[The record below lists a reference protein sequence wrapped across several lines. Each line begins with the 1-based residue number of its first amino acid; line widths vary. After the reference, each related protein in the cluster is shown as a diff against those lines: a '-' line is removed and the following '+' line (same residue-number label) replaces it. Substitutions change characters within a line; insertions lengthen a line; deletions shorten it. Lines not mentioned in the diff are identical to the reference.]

1 MWRETRRLVGV
12 SVRTLLWTGG
22 WLFTVSTWPGWD
34 SAAYAEQ
41 VAGRLSVKDALTV
54 PGRPVRIEARLV
66 RSGLLGQTGLGG
78 EQIEFLI
85 AAKTAGTAMTGGD
98 GRAFF
103 EHTPRMRGNHAITVK
118 LVTSK
123 RVESAEAQG
132 TLACWER
139 RRPILLV
146 DTNALAEGSR
156 APLIP
161 LPSLPIEIGR
171 QEHRAPA
178 SDAAGELKR
187 LTDYYFNVIYLA
199 RSDRDEMDVREET
212 REWLKNHR
220 FPTGPLVTMRPG
232 RTPLVELVDRMKAE
246 GWDNLKTGVGRT
258 REFAETLVDLRLGVV
273 ILPATSK
280 DEEVPPKAQ
289 VAKDWKEVRKKLQ
302 S

>member
-1 MWRETRRLVGV
+1 
-12 SVRTLLWTGG
+12 LWTGV
-22 WLFTVSTWPGWD
+22 WLLTVSARPGGD
-34 SAAYAEQ
+34 SVAHAEQ

-54 PGRPVRIEARLV
+54 PGRPVRIEAWLV
-66 RSGLLGQTGLGG
+66 RSGLLGRAGLGG
-78 EQIEFLI
+78 EQLEFLI
-85 AAKTAGTAMTGGD
+85 AGRAVGTAMTGGD

-103 EHTPRMRGNHAITVK
+103 EHTPRMRGNHPITVK
-118 LVTSK
+118 LVSTK
-123 RVESAEAQG
+123 RVESVEAQAS
-132 TLACWER
+132 LACWER

-146 DTNALAEGSR
+146 DTAALSEGSR

-171 QEHRAPA
+171 QEQQAPV
-178 SDAAGELKR
+178 SDAPGELKR

-199 RSDRDEMDVREET
+199 RSDRNEMDVREET
-212 REWLKNHR
+212 REWLRNHR
-220 FPTGPLVTMRPG
+220 FPDGLLVTMRPG
-232 RTPLVELVDRMKAE
+232 RTPLVELIDRMKAE

-258 REFAETLVDLRLGVV
+258 REFAETLVDLRIGVV
-273 ILPATSK
+273 ILPATTK